1 LEPGKG
7 GVAKSTYKNG
17 PIFNN
22 GNMMIPA
29 SVMAADHGS
38 AGGAVYNLGQMSLS
52 KSLLS
57 DNGAI
62 HNEGAATTRN
72 KL

>member
-1 LEPGKG
+1 
-7 GVAKSTYKNG
+7 
-17 PIFNN
+17 
-22 GNMMIPA
+22 MMIPA